1 MGKRSVKE
9 NKNMFQ
15 LAREDAGLSREAAS
29 EEMEFVSESRIDG
42 RIADDE
48 LRDFARI
55 KSQLDDIAQTVD
67 ALQLW
72 LEKTIA
78 ADGIDAEALQEYL
91 KDE

>member
-1 MGKRSVKE
+1 MPRQVPTPRTVEIPSAEAVAKERERLVEISV
-9 NKNMFQ
+9 
-15 LAREDAGLSREAAS
+15 
-29 EEMEFVSESRIDG
+29 DG